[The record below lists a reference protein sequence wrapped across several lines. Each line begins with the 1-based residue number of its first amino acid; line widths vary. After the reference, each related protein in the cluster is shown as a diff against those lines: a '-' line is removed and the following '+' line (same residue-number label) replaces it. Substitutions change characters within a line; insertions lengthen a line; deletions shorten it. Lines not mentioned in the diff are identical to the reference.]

1 VLVTTGVGAWGVTD
15 LPVGVPPTALPA
27 PYTFKTGGVQGP
39 GQATLMNGIYVIA
52 HNTDGAG
59 TAHAWQAAM
68 APGDPFVFGPAGSLW
83 TGVVGS
89 VNKAEG
95 GIPQMLVDNFV
106 ASGMTLIHPATGF
119 PPMPADGSAVL
130 FGGSDTGRVLTVK
143 DTGPGW
149 AAIPAPPASWARW
162 TGTQAEYDALV
173 TKDPDTLY
181 VITP

>member
-1 VLVTTGVGAWGVTD
+1 
-15 LPVGVPPTALPA
+15 
-27 PYTFKTGGVQGP
+27 
-39 GQATLMNGIYVIA
+39 
-52 HNTDGAG
+52 
-59 TAHAWQAAM
+59 
-68 APGDPFVFGPAGSLW
+68 
-83 TGVVGS
+83 
-89 VNKAEG
+89 
-95 GIPQMLVDNFV
+95 MLVDNFV

-130 FGGSDTGRVLTVK
+130 FGGSATGRVLTVK